1 MDRNGRNPLES
12 WIEAEVSACPGR
24 SILVDGFNVLH
35 AAILRGRRG
44 RDWWSAETREP
55 LLERVTSWPEPADVV
70 WVVFDGAES
79 SWVVRLGDRRR
90 AEPTVHVVFAR
101 SADDWIVRR
110 ARRAPDPAR
119 LVVVSADREVTGRA
133 RSAGCEILAPRTF
146 VARCGPADRVT
157 GAATAPPTRVGDDQA
172 PGSIDGGPAD
182 PGTAGGP
189 ATDPSPPRPSPKADS

>member
-1 MDRNGRNPLES
+1 MDRNGRNPLEP

-55 LLERVTSWPEPADVV
+55 LLERVTTWPESADAV

-79 SWVVRLGDRRR
+79 SWVVRLGERRG

-110 ARRAPDPAR
+110 ARRAPDPGR
-119 LVVVSADREVTGRA
+119 MVVVSADREVTGRA
-133 RSAGCEILAPRTF
+133 RSAGCEILPPRAF
-146 VARCGPADRVT
+146 VARCGRAEPSAGTAVTRATASAADQDSATGGPPAAPRPAD
-157 GAATAPPTRVGDDQA
+157 
-172 PGSIDGGPAD
+172 GPAAD
-182 PGTAGGP
+182 PA
-189 ATDPSPPRPSPKADS
+189 PPRPSPKTDS